1 VTTNGGTSPYT
12 FNWSNA
18 AATEDLSSLV
28 AGVYSLTVTDN
39 NLCSAT
45 ISVTIT
51 EPAALTLSE
60 THVYLLCNGANTGSI
75 NVTTNGGSVPYTFAW
90 SNAATTEDLS
100 SLVAGVYSLT
110 VTDNNLCSAT
120 ISVTITEP
128 AALTLA
134 ETHVNVLCNGANTGS
149 INVTTNGGT
158 SPYTFNWSNA
168 AATEDLSSLVAGVYS
183 LTVTD
188 NNLCSATISVT
199 ITEPT
204 AITSSETHIDA
215 LCNGASNG
223 SVDVSVNGGVGPYTY
238 LWSNNATSQDLS
250 NIQAGNYTVTIT
262 DVNLCTITQNATV
275 NEPAAPTMLVAVTDA
290 TCFGGNGSATAT
302 PGGGTAPFSYTWSSN
317 TINNPTNSLAA
328 GTYTV
333 SASDVNGC
341 NQTASFTI
349 NQPADILIQET
360 HTDVTCFGLANG
372 DITLTVSSG
381 VGPNYTYN
389 WSPNVST
396 SNFAALLTAGTYNVT
411 VTDQANCNKTIAV
424 VISEPALP
432 LTINVQSNNISCFGL
447 SNGSINISTS
457 GATTP
462 YTYNWSPNVSTTN
475 TATNLPANTYNIT
488 ISDVNNCS
496 LITNVTISEPSQP
509 LTVTNTSTNLSCFQ
523 SNDGA
528 ITLNTTGGSFPYQ
541 FVWSPNVSTTSS
553 ATGLTTGN
561 YSITITDN
569 NGCTTTTS
577 ASLSQPTLLTATENH
592 VNVLC
597 NGAATGSIDV
607 IANGGTPG
615 AGYTYNWNPNVST
628 TLSATSLTAG
638 GYVITV
644 LDANNCSTTI
654 TSIITEPTAV
664 QLNLSSTGALCFG
677 DANGNVTATTT
688 GGVSPFNYTLT
699 SDGINFTPSSTGL
712 FSNLTAGNYT
722 IEVVDNNNCPATGT
736 VSVTEPASINAQLNI
751 TNATCYSYKNG
762 EIITTASGGAGGYVF
777 SSSTGITNNTG
788 LFSGL
793 AAGSYSVTI
802 TDQNGCSV
810 TQVAAITEPDTVI
823 ISILP
828 NPLEVKLGE
837 SLQLNT
843 TTNQGGL
850 LSYQWTPSFGLS
862 CADCS
867 NPVFEGVYSQPY
879 QVTITNEDGCFG
891 TSAVVVTVVPNYDLF
906 FPNAFTPNTDGTNDT
921 WQMFGNKN
929 SMKQIEVMVFNR
941 IGEKVFESNDLNFSW
956 DGKFKGVESPNA
968 VYVYTAKIVWL
979 NNHSDSDYKG
989 TITLIK

>member
-1 VTTNGGTSPYT
+1 
-12 FNWSNA
+12 
-18 AATEDLSSLV
+18 
-28 AGVYSLTVTDN
+28 
-39 NLCSAT
+39 
-45 ISVTIT
+45 
-51 EPAALTLSE
+51 
-60 THVYLLCNGANTGSI
+60 
-75 NVTTNGGSVPYTFAW
+75 
-90 SNAATTEDLS
+90 
-100 SLVAGVYSLT
+100 
-110 VTDNNLCSAT
+110 
-120 ISVTITEP
+120 
-128 AALTLA
+128 
-134 ETHVNVLCNGANTGS
+134 
-149 INVTTNGGT
+149 
-158 SPYTFNWSNA
+158 
-168 AATEDLSSLVAGVYS
+168 
-183 LTVTD
+183 
-188 NNLCSATISVT
+188 
-199 ITEPT
+199 
-204 AITSSETHIDA
+204 
-215 LCNGASNG
+215 
-223 SVDVSVNGGVGPYTY
+223 
-238 LWSNNATSQDLS
+238 
-250 NIQAGNYTVTIT
+250 
-262 DVNLCTITQNATV
+262 
-275 NEPAAPTMLVAVTDA
+275 
-290 TCFGGNGSATAT
+290 
-302 PGGGTAPFSYTWSSN
+302 
-317 TINNPTNSLAA
+317 
-328 GTYTV
+328 
-333 SASDVNGC
+333 
-341 NQTASFTI
+341 
-349 NQPADILIQET
+349 
-360 HTDVTCFGLANG
+360 
-372 DITLTVSSG
+372 
-381 VGPNYTYN
+381 
-389 WSPNVST
+389 
-396 SNFAALLTAGTYNVT
+396 
-411 VTDQANCNKTIAV
+411 
-424 VISEPALP
+424 
-432 LTINVQSNNISCFGL
+432 
-447 SNGSINISTS
+447 
-457 GATTP
+457 
-462 YTYNWSPNVSTTN
+462 
-475 TATNLPANTYNIT
+475 
-488 ISDVNNCS
+488 
-496 LITNVTISEPSQP
+496 
-509 LTVTNTSTNLSCFQ
+509 
-523 SNDGA
+523 
-528 ITLNTTGGSFPYQ
+528 
-541 FVWSPNVSTTSS
+541 
-553 ATGLTTGN
+553 
-561 YSITITDN
+561 
-569 NGCTTTTS
+569 
-577 ASLSQPTLLTATENH
+577 
-592 VNVLC
+592 LC

-699 SDGINFTPSSTGL
+699 SDGINFTPSSTGQ
-712 FSNLTAGNYT
+712 FNNLTAGNYT

-810 TQVAAITEPDTVI
+810 TQVAAITEPDSVI